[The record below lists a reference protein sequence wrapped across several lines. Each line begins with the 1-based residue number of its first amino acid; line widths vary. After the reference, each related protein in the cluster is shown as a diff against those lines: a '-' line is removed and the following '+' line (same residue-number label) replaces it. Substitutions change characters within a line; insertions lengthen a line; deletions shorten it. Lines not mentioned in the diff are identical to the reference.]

1 MVAENWQDKP
11 KQLELLYR
19 SMAKVTRTAYQC
31 LQTEKQEDFFQQFK
45 EYQKLMKQLG
55 VSDSTLESIIEA
67 LNGCV
72 GTYAAKISGSG
83 LGDCVLGIGHMQECS
98 ASSQNTLSQFHN
110 ITTTGANTKLCKHS

>member
-1 MVAENWQDKP
+1 
-11 KQLELLYR
+11 
-19 SMAKVTRTAYQC
+19 
-31 LQTEKQEDFFQQFK
+31 
-45 EYQKLMKQLG
+45 MKQLG

-98 ASSQNTLSQFHN
+98 ASSQNTLSQFQHLDIN